1 MSEILHMQSKPILNI
16 TDFYK
21 HFDVLDML
29 RNREA
34 FSRFAIG
41 HLRWSGSI
49 NLHHLDVVLM
59 MQNDDTPFQMTGA
72 ADYWSFSGVWSRKL
86 FKTINQYEDM
96 PEYEKQAE
104 TAVSIYN
111 KYASVLQGS
120 DSSIIMLVIAGV
132 LLADK
137 NESCLEYINGN
148 QLKEAYNFMKMPLDA
163 GADNQNMTIDFYL
176 DDSCSSI
183 TLHALNGTYRF
194 PFDPSR
200 SPSYE
205 KRFRTYMI
213 YAEADAK
220 LEFVYAAAGTSE
232 YRSLLKG
239 ERMYCL
245 VLEGTIVRILPDSI
259 TNGKNTVTRKLDGIY
274 INGKRYSAIP
284 IDASSFAVNT
294 NEDNPQY
301 MYVKDGHINY
311 GNYDNL
317 NGRQKVPEEIA
328 VISEV
333 RVEGN
338 TVIVMRNDG
347 KIWDGRRF
355 C

>member
-1 MSEILHMQSKPILNI
+1 MQSVPILNI

-29 RNREA
+29 RNCEA

-41 HLRWSGSI
+41 HLRWSGSM

-59 MQNDDTPFQMTGA
+59 MLDDDLTFQMTGV
-72 ADYWSFSGVWSRKL
+72 ADYWSINGNLSRKL
-86 FKTINQYEDM
+86 LKTINQYEDM
-96 PEYEKQAE
+96 PEYERQAE
-104 TAVSIYN
+104 TAASIYN
-111 KYASVLQGS
+111 KYASVLPGS
-120 DSSIIMLVIAGV
+120 DSRIIMLVIAGV

-137 NESCLEYINGN
+137 NEGCLEHINEK
-148 QLKEAYNFMKMPLDA
+148 QLKEAYKFMKRPFDA
-163 GADNQNMTIDFYL
+163 NADNHDMIIDFYL
-176 DDSCSSI
+176 DDSCASI

-205 KRFRTYMI
+205 KRFRTYVI
-213 YAEADAK
+213 HAEADVK
-220 LEFVYAAAGTSE
+220 LEFANTAAGKSE
-232 YRSLLKG
+232 YRSLLQG

-245 VLEGTIVRILPDSI
+245 ILEGVVIRILPDSI
-259 TNGKNTVTRKLDGIY
+259 TNGKNTITRKLDGIY

-284 IDASSFAVNT
+284 IDASSFAVNS
-294 NEDNPQY
+294 NRDNPQY
-301 MYVKDGHINY
+301 IYVKDGHINY
-311 GNYDNL
+311 GNYDDL
-317 NGRQKVPEEIA
+317 NGGQKVPEEIA

-338 TVIVMRNDG
+338 TVIVTRNDG
-347 KIWDGRRF
+347 KIWDGRKF

>member
-1 MSEILHMQSKPILNI
+1 MSEILHMQSVPILNI

-29 RNREA
+29 RNCEA
-34 FSRFAIG
+34 FSRFATG

-59 MQNDDTPFQMTGA
+59 MPDDDTPFQMTSA
-72 ADYWSFSGVWSRKL
+72 ADYWSFSGDMSRKL
-86 FKTINQYEDM
+86 FKTIKQYEDM
-96 PEYEKQAE
+96 PEYEKQAK
-104 TAVSIYN
+104 TAASIYS
-111 KYASVLQGS
+111 KYASELPGG
-120 DSSIIMLVIAGV
+120 DSKIIMLVIAGV

-137 NESCLEYINGN
+137 NEDCLEHINGN
-148 QLKEAYNFMKMPLDA
+148 QLKEAYNFMKKTFDA
-163 GADNQNMTIDFYL
+163 NVGNQDMTIDFYL
-176 DDSCSSI
+176 DDSYDSI

-194 PFDPSR
+194 PFEPSR

-205 KRFRTYMI
+205 KRFRTCVI
-213 YAEADAK
+213 HAEADVR
-220 LEFVYAAAGTSE
+220 LEFFNTASGSSE
-232 YRSLLKG
+232 HRSLLRG

-245 VLEGTIVRILPDSI
+245 VLEGTIIRILPDSI
-259 TNGKNTVTRKLDGIY
+259 TNGKNTIARKLDGIY

-284 IDASSFAVNT
+284 IDASSFVVNA
-294 NEDNPQY
+294 NVDNPQY

>member
-1 MSEILHMQSKPILNI
+1 MSEILHMQSVPILNI

-29 RNREA
+29 RNCEA
-34 FSRFAIG
+34 FSRFAMG

-59 MQNDDTPFQMTGA
+59 MQDNDTPFRMTSV
-72 ADYWSFSGVWSRKL
+72 ADYWSFSGDMSRKL
-86 FKTINQYEDM
+86 FKTINQYEDV
-96 PEYEKQAE
+96 PEYEKQE
-104 TAVSIYN
+104 KTAVSIYN
-111 KYASVLQGS
+111 KYASKLPGS
-120 DSSIIMLVIAGV
+120 DSRIIMLVIAGI
-132 LLADK
+132 LLAGK
-137 NESCLEYINGN
+137 NEDCLEYINEN
-148 QLKEAYNFMKMPLDA
+148 QLKEAYNFMKNPF
-163 GADNQNMTIDFYL
+163 GVNADNQNMTIDFDL
-176 DDSCSSI
+176 NNSSSSI

-194 PFDPSR
+194 HINPSKA
-200 SPSYE
+200 PSFE
-205 KRFRTYMI
+205 RRFRTYMI
-213 YAEADAK
+213 HAEADAK
-220 LEFVYAAAGTSE
+220 LEFFNTVSGSSE
-232 YRSLLKG
+232 HRSLLRG

-245 VLEGTIVRILPDSI
+245 VLEGTIIRILPDSI
-259 TNGKNTVTRKLDGIY
+259 TNGKNTIARKLDGIY

-284 IDASSFAVNT
+284 IDASSFAVNM
-294 NEDNPQY
+294 NVDNPQY

-311 GNYDNL
+311 ANYDNL
-317 NGRQKVPEEIA
+317 NGTQKVPEEIA

-347 KIWDGRRF
+347 KIWDVRRF